1 MLYSRSLLVIYFTY
15 SSDFLSVPIVCHNC
29 SVPSHLQLYD
39 PMDYSTLGLC
49 VPHHLPEFA
58 QVHVHCIDDAI
69 QPSLPL
75 TPSSTAVNLTQ
86 YQGLFQWA
94 GYSHEMTKT
103 LKLPLSQ
110 LHLTINEFQ
119 HSLCWTSE
127 ISHKA
132 LSCLPFTR
140 FFKYYIFPVSCI
152 LNSSC
157 TWPCIISW
165 WIWRSSFLIY
175 LFLYCTLLGL
185 FLKKIM
191 RRLIAPPQKKHYS
204 LSFSLVW

>member
-1 MLYSRSLLVIYFTY
+1 MILCQSQ
-15 SSDFLSVPIVCHNC
+15 LSVTIVQL
-29 SVPSHLQLYD
+29 PSHLQLYD

-58 QVHVHCIDDAI
+58 QIHVHCIDDAI
-69 QPSLPL
+69 QPSHPL
-75 TPSSTAVNLTQ
+75 MPSSTAVNLTQ

-94 GYSHEMTKT
+94 GYSHEMTET

-110 LHLTINEFQ
+110 LHLTMNEFQ

-140 FFKYYIFPVSCI
+140 FFKYYVFPVSCI

-157 TWPCIISW
+157 TWPYIISW
-165 WIWRSSFLIY
+165 WIWRSTFLFIY
-175 LFLYCTLLGL
+175 FFIVHYWVCFKKKLWDVWLPPSLKTLFSVL
-185 FLKKIM
+185 FSC
-191 RRLIAPPQKKHYS
+191 LIVAKYI
-204 LSFSLVW
+204 LFV